1 MRHVHTNK
9 LLSQMKK
16 LFLIASLLLCICAAA
31 QDTADKSMDKFLSQ
45 ADTMHVPDSFKDK
58 FDANLITDTSAQ
70 HMRNV
75 VFWYT
80 FNQNRKVFQWQY
92 ISSILIFFL
101 VMIIVLIG
109 LYLSYLQFKMATK
122 IFTAPPSPDKPDNSA
137 GYVDMMK
144 ADLELGKDGIKIN
157 TAVVGLI
164 ILTLSLAFLFLYLKY
179 VYPISIVKTA

>member
-1 MRHVHTNK
+1 
-9 LLSQMKK
+9 MKNFFCI
-16 LFLIASLLLCICAAA
+16 LFVLFSMCAAA
-31 QDTADKSMDKFLSQ
+31 QDSAKESMNDFLSQ
-45 ADTMHVPDSFKDK
+45 VDTMHVPDSFRTK
-58 FDANLITDTSAQ
+58 FDVYTAADTSEQ
-70 HMRNV
+70 QMRKA

-101 VMIIVLIG
+101 VVIIVLIG

-122 IFTAPPSPDKPDNSA
+122 TLTLPPPAGKPDNSA

-157 TAVVGLI
+157 TAVIGLI
-164 ILTLSLAFLFLYLKY
+164 ILALSLAFLFLYLKY